1 MAEHKIPVGAVTL
14 SCEVRGVGTTIVLL
28 HGFPLDRRMWDA
40 QIEMLA
46 RSFRVI
52 APDLRGFGQSQIEPA
67 DVDSGVG
74 MDHHATDV
82 LAILNALG
90 VTETVVLVGFSM
102 GGYVA
107 FQIALKH
114 PTQVRGLILC
124 DTRAVGDTEDAAAG
138 RLKMANAVLNADSAE
153 PALKAMLPKLLAPE
167 THEQR
172 PEVVA
177 EVREMILRQTPGA
190 IAAAQRG
197 MARREDVRDELKKI
211 RCPVLGIV
219 GTADAISTPKEMREI
234 IDALPDAR
242 LEEVAGGHMTPIENA
257 DAVTDAIK
265 VFAESR
271 SGEA

>member
-1 MAEHKIPVGAVTL
+1 MALRQFNVEGVRLA
-14 SCEVRGVGTTIVLL
+14 CEDAGSGPPIVLI
-28 HGFPLDRRMWDA
+28 HGFPLDHTMWDA
-40 QIEMLA
+40 QIKELQS
-46 RSFRVI
+46 RFRVI

-82 LAILNALG
+82 LAILDALG
-90 VTETVVLVGFSM
+90 VTESVVLVGFSM

-107 FQIALKH
+107 FQIALEH
-114 PTQVRGLILC
+114 PARVRGLVLC

-138 RLKMANAVLNADSAE
+138 RLKMANAVLDADSAE
-153 PALKAMLPKLLAPE
+153 PALNAMLPKLLAPE

-172 PEVVA
+172 PEIVA
-177 EVREMILRQTPGA
+177 AVKEIILRQSPGG

-211 RCPVLGIV
+211 LGPVLGIV
-219 GTADAISTPKEMREI
+219 GMADVISTAKEMREI

-242 LEEVAGGHMTPIENA
+242 LEEIAGGHMTPMENA
-257 DAVTDAIK
+257 DAVTAAIK
-265 VFAESR
+265 EFAESR
-271 SGEA
+271 SAEN

>member
-1 MAEHKIPVGAVTL
+1 MAEHKIPVGGVTL
-14 SCEVRGVGTTIVLL
+14 GCEMRGTGTTIVLL

-40 QIEMLA
+40 QIEMLSQ
-46 RSFRVI
+46 SFRVI
-52 APDLRGFGQSQIEPA
+52 APDLRGFGQSSLEPA

-82 LAILNALG
+82 LAILDALG

-114 PTQVRGLILC
+114 PARVRGLVLC
-124 DTRAVGDTEDAAAG
+124 DTRAVGDTEEAAAG
-138 RLKMANAVLNADSAE
+138 RLKMANAVLDANSPE
-153 PALKAMLPKLLAPE
+153 PALNAMLPKLLAPE
-167 THEQR
+167 SHEQR

-177 EVREMILRQTPGA
+177 AIKEMILRQSPGGV
-190 IAAAQRG
+190 AAAQRG

-211 RCPVLGIV
+211 LCPVLGIV
-219 GTADAISTPKEMREI
+219 GTADVISTPKEMREI

-242 LEEVAGGHMTPIENA
+242 LTEIPGGHMTPMENA
-257 DAVTDAIK
+257 EAVTEAIK
-265 VFAESR
+265 EFAESR

>member
-14 SCEVRGVGTTIVLL
+14 NCEMRGSGTTIVLL

-40 QIEMLA
+40 QIEILS

-52 APDLRGFGQSQIEPA
+52 APDLRGLGQSELETA
-67 DVDSGVG
+67 DVNSGIG
-74 MDHHATDV
+74 MDHYATDV
-82 LAILNALG
+82 VAVLDALG
-90 VTETVVLVGFSM
+90 VTESVVLVGLSM

-114 PTQVRGLILC
+114 PERIRGLVLC
-124 DTRAVGDTEDAAAG
+124 DTRAVGDTEEAAAG
-138 RLKMANAVLNADSAE
+138 RLKMASTVLAENSAE
-153 PALKAMLPKLLAPE
+153 PVLNAMLPKLLSPE

-177 EVREMILRQTPGA
+177 AVKEMILRQSPAA

-211 RCPVLGIV
+211 LCPVLGIV
-219 GTADAISTPKEMREI
+219 GMADVISTPAEMRTI

-242 LEEVAGGHMTPIENA
+242 LLEIPGGHMTPMENA
-257 DAVTDAIK
+257 DAVTAAIK
-265 VFAESR
+265 EFAESR
-271 SGEA
+271 SGEN

>member
-138 RLKMANAVLNADSAE
+138 RLKMANAVLSADSAE

>member
-14 SCEVRGVGTTIVLL
+14 SCEMRGAGIPIVLL

-40 QIEMLA
+40 QVEMLA

-52 APDLRGFGQSQIEPA
+52 APDLRGFGQSSLEPA
-67 DVDSGVG
+67 DVESGVG

-82 LAILNALG
+82 LAMLDALG
-90 VTETVVLVGFSM
+90 VTESVVLVGFSM

-114 PTQVRGLILC
+114 PERVRGLVLC
-124 DTRAVGDTEDAAAG
+124 DTRSVGDTEDAAAG
-138 RLKMANAVLNADSAE
+138 RLKMAGAVLDANSAE
-153 PALKAMLPKLLAPE
+153 PALNAMLPKLLAPE

-177 EVREMILRQTPGA
+177 EVKEMILRQSPGA

-211 RCPVLGIV
+211 QCSVLGVV
-219 GTADAISTPKEMREI
+219 GMADVISTPKEMREI
-234 IDALPDAR
+234 IEALPDAR
-242 LEEVAGGHMTPIENA
+242 LEEVPGGHMTPMENA
-257 DAVTDAIK
+257 DAVTAAIRE
-265 VFAESR
+265 FAESH

>member
-14 SCEVRGVGTTIVLL
+14 SCEVRGVGTTVVLL

-52 APDLRGFGQSQIEPA
+52 APDLRGFGQSALEPA

-82 LAILNALG
+82 LAILEALG

-107 FQIALKH
+107 FQISLKH
-114 PTQVRGLILC
+114 PTRVRGLILC

-138 RLKMANAVLNADSAE
+138 RLKMANAVLDADSAE

-167 THEQR
+167 THELR

-177 EVREMILRQTPGA
+177 AVREMILRQSPGA

-197 MARREDVRDELKKI
+197 MARLEDVRDELKKI
-211 RCPVLGIV
+211 LCPVLGIV
-219 GTADAISTPKEMREI
+219 GTADVISTPKEMREI
-234 IDALPDAR
+234 IDALSDAR
-242 LEEVAGGHMTPIENA
+242 LEEIPGGHMTPMENA
-257 DAVTDAIK
+257 DAVTAAIK
-265 VFAESR
+265 NFAESR
-271 SGEA
+271 SAEA

>member
-1 MAEHKIPVGAVTL
+1 MAEHKIPVGGVTL
-14 SCEVRGVGTTIVLL
+14 SCEMRGTGTTIVLL

-40 QIEMLA
+40 QIEMLSQ
-46 RSFRVI
+46 SFRVI
-52 APDLRGFGQSQIEPA
+52 APDLRGFGQSSLEPA

-82 LAILNALG
+82 LAILDALG

-114 PTQVRGLILC
+114 PARVRGLVLC
-124 DTRAVGDTEDAAAG
+124 DTRAVGDTEEAAAG
-138 RLKMANAVLNADSAE
+138 RLKMANAVLDANSPE
-153 PALKAMLPKLLAPE
+153 PALNAMLPKLLAPE
-167 THEQR
+167 SHEQR

-177 EVREMILRQTPGA
+177 AIKEMILRQSPGGV
-190 IAAAQRG
+190 AAAQRG
-197 MARREDVRDELKKI
+197 MARREDVRDELKRI
-211 RCPVLGIV
+211 LCPVLGIV
-219 GTADAISTPKEMREI
+219 GTADVISTPKEMREI

-242 LEEVAGGHMTPIENA
+242 LTEIPGGHMTPMENA
-257 DAVTDAIK
+257 EAVTEAIK
-265 VFAESR
+265 EFAESR

>member
-1 MAEHKIPVGAVTL
+1 MAEHKIPLGGVTL
-14 SCEVRGVGTTIVLL
+14 SCEVRGAGTTIVLL

-40 QIEMLA
+40 QVEMLA

-82 LAILNALG
+82 LAILDALG
-90 VTETVVLVGFSM
+90 VTESVVLVGFSM

-107 FQIALKH
+107 FQIALEH
-114 PTQVRGLILC
+114 PARVRGLVLC

-138 RLKMANAVLNADSAE
+138 RLKMANAVLDAHSAE
-153 PALKAMLPKLLAPE
+153 PALNAMLPKLLAPE
-167 THEQR
+167 TYEQR

-177 EVREMILRQTPGA
+177 AVKEIILRQSPGG

-211 RCPVLGIV
+211 LCPVLGIV
-219 GTADAISTPKEMREI
+219 GMADVISTAKEMREI

-242 LEEVAGGHMTPIENA
+242 LLEIPGGHMTPMENA
-257 DAVTDAIK
+257 DAVNAAIK
-265 VFAESR
+265 EFAESR
-271 SGEA
+271 SAEN

>member
-1 MAEHKIPVGAVTL
+1 MAEHKIPVGGVTL
-14 SCEVRGVGTTIVLL
+14 SCDMRGAGVPIVLL

-40 QIEMLA
+40 QVEMLA

-82 LAILNALG
+82 LAILDALG
-90 VTETVVLVGFSM
+90 VTESVVLAGFSM

-114 PTQVRGLILC
+114 SERVRGLVLC
-124 DTRAVGDTEDAAAG
+124 DTRAVSDTEDAAAG
-138 RLKMANAVLNADSAE
+138 RLKMANAVLDANSAE
-153 PALKAMLPKLLAPE
+153 PALNAMLPKLLAPE

-177 EVREMILRQTPGA
+177 AVKEMILRQSPGA

-197 MARREDVRDELKKI
+197 MARREDVRDELRKI
-211 RCPVLGIV
+211 LCPVLGIV
-219 GTADAISTPKEMREI
+219 GMADVISTPKEMREI
-234 IDALPDAR
+234 IDALPNAR
-242 LEEVAGGHMTPIENA
+242 LEEIAGGHMTPMENA
-257 DAVTDAIK
+257 DAVTAAIK
-265 VFAESR
+265 EFAESR